1 MLRWLLFFLFPINWD
16 LKHSPVRTGYP
27 FALYRYVRAKN
38 VCLRLVCLHGAFP
51 VFRHMNVDFCYQNC
65 TVATNRSCGWLYQ
78 STWGGTQAP
87 HLRMV
92 CYGLVLVVQANPL
105 TSTIFAS
112 PHSCFTPYVFFYSV
126 SATEHKRDKKE
137 PSPPRYR
144 VKSQHCW
151 ANHWGK
157 WDHLV

>member
-65 TVATNRSCGWLYQ
+65 TVATNKSSGLLVKALEVVLKRRVCVWFVGVS
-78 STWGGTQAP
+78 SGGT
-87 HLRMV
+87 
-92 CYGLVLVVQANPL
+92 G
-105 TSTIFAS
+105 
-112 PHSCFTPYVFFYSV
+112 
-126 SATEHKRDKKE
+126 
-137 PSPPRYR
+137 
-144 VKSQHCW
+144 
-151 ANHWGK
+151 
-157 WDHLV
+157 